1 MKLDDGN
8 IIECVLM
15 KYKFGL
21 SVCISSQV
29 GCLMGCTFCASTIGS
44 KVRDLSSG
52 EMIGQILA
60 MSNDVGEKISNVV
73 IMGSGEPFDNYEN
86 LLKFFDL
93 RKIVLLIIIGIFS
106 VFGFSC
112 SKTGNEKQDLV
123 MSKDT
128 LNIGARHITVSTCGL
143 ADKIIDFADRKLQI
157 NLAISLHNPSQEKRS
172 QIMPISRK
180 FNIQELMEA
189 VEYYISKTNRRVTYE
204 YALINKV
211 NDSEEDAKLLVK
223 LVKKQLCHINLIP
236 VNSTEHS
243 NYRKPDNIRIQ
254 NFMNILSKNGINAT
268 IRREMGTDINGAC
281 GQLRI
286 SAISK
291 EKL

>member
-86 LLKFFDL
+86 LLKFF
-93 RKIVLLIIIGIFS
+93 
-106 VFGFSC
+106 
-112 SKTGNEKQDLV
+112 DLV

-254 NFMNILSKNGINAT
+254 NFMNLLSKNGINAT

>member
-1 MKLDDGN
+1 
-8 IIECVLM
+8 
-15 KYKFGL
+15 
-21 SVCISSQV
+21 
-29 GCLMGCTFCASTIGS
+29 MGCTFCASTVGS
-44 KVRDLSSG
+44 KVRNLSSG
-52 EMIGQILA
+52 EMLGQILS
-60 MSNDVGEKISNVV
+60 MSNDVGDRISNIV

-93 RKIVLLIIIGIFS
+93 I
-106 VFGFSC
+106 
-112 SKTGNEKQDLV
+112 

-143 ADKIIDFADRKLQI
+143 ADKIIDFADRRLQV
-157 NLAISLHNPSQEKRS
+157 NLAISLHNANQDKRS

-180 FNIQELMEA
+180 FGIQQLMKA
-189 VEYYISKTNRRVTYE
+189 IEYYILKTNRRVTYE
-204 YALINKV
+204 YALISEV

-223 LVKKQLCHINLIP
+223 LVKNQLCHINLIP
-236 VNSTEHS
+236 VNSTDHS
-243 NYRKPDNIRIQ
+243 NYKKPDNDRIQ
-254 NFMNILSKNGINAT
+254 RFINILSKNGINAT

-291 EKL
+291 ENL